1 MPYYIT
7 PGYNQPEIYNKL
19 LNANTEE
26 EKYLIQKEIADL
38 NRVALKKAKLER
50 QNVIQAENLASKRG
64 KLEGQNTLK
73 TMKEVTGYAPM
84 GGLPSSQPPL
94 TTGFG
99 GTINFGGDT
108 GNKNML
114 YVAGGVVALIIAIGV
129 SFNVG
134 RKRSKR
140 RR

>member
-84 GGLPSSQPPL
+84 GGYNYLMLCPSLLRSIKSSSSNGISP
-94 TTGFG
+94 
-99 GTINFGGDT
+99 
-108 GNKNML
+108 K
-114 YVAGGVVALIIAIGV
+114 
-129 SFNVG
+129 FN
-134 RKRSKR
+134 
-140 RR
+140 